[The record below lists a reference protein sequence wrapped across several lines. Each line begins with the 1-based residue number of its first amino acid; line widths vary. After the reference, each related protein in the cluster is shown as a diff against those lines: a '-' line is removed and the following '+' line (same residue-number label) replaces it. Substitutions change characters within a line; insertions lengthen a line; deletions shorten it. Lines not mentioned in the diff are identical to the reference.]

1 MAATPSTMLELG
13 TPVPDFE
20 LPDLEGKP
28 TSPET
33 FGASK
38 GLLVAFIC
46 PHCPYV
52 KHIRSEFARFAREY
66 QGRGLG
72 VVAINSND
80 PVAFPDDGVAGMKQE
95 AREVGYSFP
104 YLVDSSQ
111 AVAKAFNAACTPDLF
126 LFDRARRLAYRGQ
139 FDGSRPGNNVPV
151 SGGDLRAAAD
161 AVLGGAP
168 VPADQ
173 KPSIGCNIKW
183 KPGNEPE
190 YFK

>member
-1 MAATPSTMLELG
+1 MAATSSTMLELG
-13 TPVPDFE
+13 TPVPDFQ
-20 LPDLEGKP
+20 LPDLEGKSI
-28 TSPET
+28 SPKT
-33 FGASK
+33 FAESK

-52 KHIRSEFARFAREY
+52 KHIRSEFARFARDY

-72 VVAINSND
+72 VIAINSND

-95 AREVGYSFP
+95 TREVGYSFP

-111 AVAKAFNAACTPDLF
+111 AVAKAFKAACTPDLF

-139 FDGSRPGNNVPV
+139 FDASRPGSQIPV
-151 SGGDLRAAAD
+151 TGADLRAAAD
-161 AVLGGAP
+161 AVLAGAP
-168 VPADQ
+168 VPGDQ
-173 KPSIGCNIKW
+173 KASIGCNIKW